1 MVYCKTETNLWPPRP
16 GIWECSTNKGMAA
29 KLPRCS
35 SAGFPHGGALH
46 LRCWTDGLGIHDIT
60 APKGLDPQV
69 SLSIQS
75 QTRPLGML
83 PREAGL
89 SANARFLICEMRDN
103 LKLLRMAV
111 HSLFW
116 RDDWQSNV
124 VDVFRT
130 EVDVVLAGQFL
141 FRSKKSVTFERNFG
155 CCRLHRLTCH
165 LAQYA

>member
-1 MVYCKTETNLWPPRP
+1 
-16 GIWECSTNKGMAA
+16 
-29 KLPRCS
+29 
-35 SAGFPHGGALH
+35 
-46 LRCWTDGLGIHDIT
+46 
-60 APKGLDPQV
+60 
-69 SLSIQS
+69 
-75 QTRPLGML
+75 ML

-116 RDDWQSNV
+116 WDDRQSNV

-141 FRSKKSVTFERNFG
+141 FRSKKSVSCEQNSDVADCIDLPVLWPGMLENTRTLSISRSNF
-155 CCRLHRLTCH
+155 
-165 LAQYA
+165 